1 MDGKV
6 ESWLVPFFPLNSKF
20 FIEILSPGST
30 RFFANFKMTVR
41 LQQSQEPLGSDSL
54 PKGLTDL
61 SDPSTYVDVETVE
74 LILQAQDQKTELI
87 SVTFTVEG
95 VVTDGFVCNAA
106 GTEIMINDTIEID
119 FVTGMKVDNMTEI
132 KRDDGL
138 DCGFQSQ
145 SQVGTVLQV
154 KAFPTLNT
162 RSTSS
167 AELLIMRV
175 FWPTSGWKSNALTS
189 AVILVLSRH
198 RRFIC

>member
-1 MDGKV
+1 
-6 ESWLVPFFPLNSKF
+6 
-20 FIEILSPGST
+20 
-30 RFFANFKMTVR
+30 MTVR

-145 SQVGTVLQV
+145 SQVGTVLQEGEAYLV
-154 KAFPTLNT
+154 RLVVESLSGEHTALEIVEELGFNRGTTTPVIGRGAIYDISNQINT
-162 RSTSS
+162 FEYLHDMSQY
-167 AELLIMRV
+167 V
-175 FWPTSGWKSNALTS
+175 P
-189 AVILVLSRH
+189 LS
-198 RRFIC
+198 